1 VLEAQFLAE
10 RCILMFLDTERLG
23 SPSSRAVGRLGAAGV
38 GGGAGVVGRRRCH
51 GGCGG
56 SRLADAPLLSTS
68 GRYVLVEYR
77 FLKGKVNMF

>member
-1 VLEAQFLAE
+1 VCWKHNFLAE
-10 RCILMFLDTERLG
+10 RCILMCSDTERHG

-56 SRLADAPLLSTS
+56 GRLADAPLLSTS
-68 GRYVLVEYR
+68 GRYVLVVYR
-77 FLKGKVNMF
+77 FLKGKS